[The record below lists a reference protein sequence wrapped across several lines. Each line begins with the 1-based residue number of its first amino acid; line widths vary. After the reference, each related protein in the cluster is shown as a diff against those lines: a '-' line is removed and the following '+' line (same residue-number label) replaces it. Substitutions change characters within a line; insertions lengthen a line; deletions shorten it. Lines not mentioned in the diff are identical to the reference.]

1 MLARLARQNAQLEA
15 EVAVRRQAEQA
26 LHRAHD
32 ELEGTVAQRTAEL
45 ARANES
51 LRLSEERYARAME
64 ASDAGYWDW
73 SVRTGEMFQS
83 ARMIEMLGFPPDA
96 RFADRDDFVARIP
109 FHPDDRERVT
119 GVIATAL
126 EGGADRYEADY
137 RVMLPSG
144 EARWVRA
151 RGKVYRDETGCAM
164 RVAGSL
170 ADITDRKA
178 AADEVRRG
186 RDELQ
191 RLMSSI
197 ADALWSAEIGVDGAF
212 TYRYYSPVVERI
224 SGTPAA
230 YFLESPD
237 RWLGT
242 SHPVDRPQLAEAFCR
257 ITSAAT
263 DREDAE
269 YRILRPD
276 GSLRWIRDSM
286 RATRTEDG
294 RILLDGVVSDIT
306 ERKLAEAELRSRQ
319 EMLDLAQKA
328 ARAVAFEWRIGAGE
342 GQNRSSPDLEAMY
355 GLAPGSYDG
364 SFETWKK
371 LVHPEDWPAVEATI
385 KRAHE
390 SGDVAAEY
398 RVVHPGGAVRWL
410 QAKGSMFLD
419 DAGNATRMV
428 GFMLDITD
436 RRQAAD
442 ELARLERQLRQAQ
455 RLEAMGTLAGGIAHD
470 FNNILGAI
478 LGYGE
483 MTLRGAAKGS
493 RLRRD
498 LDGIMTAAE
507 RGRALVERILAFSR
521 SGAGERVAVHV
532 EKVVGEG
539 LNLLAANLPAGVK
552 VERRL
557 RAGRAAVLGDP
568 TQVHQVL
575 MNLVTNAVQ
584 AMPTGGTLRVSLD
597 AVHLDATRVVTIGAV
612 AEREYVALEVAD
624 SGVGIPADNVGRIF
638 EPFFTT
644 KDVRV
649 GTGLGLSL
657 VHGMVMDLGG
667 AIDVVTTV
675 GAGTTFT
682 VYLPRAGDAAEVAE
696 SEAPLAPHGN
706 RERVLVVDDEEPL
719 VRIATE
725 TLEEL
730 NYRPVGFTSS
740 AAALEAF
747 RADPSA
753 FDVVITDE
761 RMPGMSGSNL
771 IREVRRIRASIPT
784 MLMSGFIGGTVS
796 SGAREAG
803 ADEVL
808 QKPLSARELAACLA
822 RVLHRAPTSI
832 H

>member
-1 MLARLARQNAQLEA
+1 
-15 EVAVRRQAEQA
+15 
-26 LHRAHD
+26 
-32 ELEGTVAQRTAEL
+32 
-45 ARANES
+45 
-51 LRLSEERYARAME
+51 
-64 ASDAGYWDW
+64 
-73 SVRTGEMFQS
+73 
-83 ARMIEMLGFPPDA
+83 
-96 RFADRDDFVARIP
+96 
-109 FHPDDRERVT
+109 
-119 GVIATAL
+119 
-126 EGGADRYEADY
+126 
-137 RVMLPSG
+137 
-144 EARWVRA
+144 
-151 RGKVYRDETGCAM
+151 M

-178 AADEVRRG
+178 AADEVRRR

-224 SGTPAA
+224 SGRPAE

-242 SHPVDRPQLAEAFCR
+242 SHPADRPQLAEAFRR

-294 RILLDGVVSDIT
+294 RILLDGVVGDIT
-306 ERKLAEAELRSRQ
+306 ERKL
-319 EMLDLAQKA
+319 
-328 ARAVAFEWRIGAGE
+328 
-342 GQNRSSPDLEAMY
+342 
-355 GLAPGSYDG
+355 
-364 SFETWKK
+364 
-371 LVHPEDWPAVEATI
+371 
-385 KRAHE
+385 
-390 SGDVAAEY
+390 
-398 RVVHPGGAVRWL
+398 
-410 QAKGSMFLD
+410 
-419 DAGNATRMV
+419 
-428 GFMLDITD
+428 
-436 RRQAAD
+436 
-442 ELARLERQLRQAQ
+442 LERQLRQAQ

-498 LDGIMTAAE
+498 LDGIMIAAE

-521 SGAGERVAVHV
+521 SGAGERVPVHV

-539 LNLLAANLPAGVK
+539 LDLLAAKLPAGVK

-575 MNLVTNAVQ
+575 MNLATNAVQ

-597 AVHLDATRVVTIGAV
+597 TVRLEATHVVTIGAV
-612 AEREYVALEVAD
+612 ADGEYVALEVSD
-624 SGVGIPADNVGRIF
+624 PGVGIPPENVGRIF

-667 AIDVVTTV
+667 AIDVASTVGTGTTV
-675 GAGTTFT
+675 T

-740 AAALEAF
+740 PAALEAF

-761 RMPGMSGSNL
+761 RMPGLSGSNL
-771 IREVRRIRASIPT
+771 IRELRRIRAGIPT

-796 SGAREAG
+796 SGTRAAG
-803 ADEVL
+803 ADEIL

-822 RVLHRAPTSI
+822 RVLRRARTGV

>member
-1 MLARLARQNAQLEA
+1 MTSLLRFSPLRLAFGYIALGVVALGLLALPLWYSWRTNLATFKAYVHGADQQRLVEVFDREGANGLTATIASLAASLPGGEIMIFADPSRRLLAGNLSAWPAQIPDEPGTYGLVIDVDGGEAKRVVGAHVVLPGGYRLLLARESVLFHAFIERFWLGIAGATLVVLVLGAAFGWLVRRGLLAEVHEISRTASATASGDVSRSVATRSGSPELGALAETVNGMLARLASQNARLEA

-83 ARMIEMLGFPPDA
+83 ARMLEMLGFPPDA
-96 RFADRDDFVARIP
+96 PFADRDDFVARIP
-109 FHPDDRERVT
+109 FHPEDRERVLE
-119 GVIATAL
+119 VIAAAR
-126 EGGADRYEADY
+126 EGGADRYEVDY
-137 RVMLPSG
+137 RIVLPTG
-144 EARWVRA
+144 GTRWVRA

-164 RVAGSL
+164 R
-170 ADITDRKA
+170 
-178 AADEVRRG
+178 
-186 RDELQ
+186 
-191 RLMSSI
+191 
-197 ADALWSAEIGVDGAF
+197 
-212 TYRYYSPVVERI
+212 
-224 SGTPAA
+224 
-230 YFLESPD
+230 
-237 RWLGT
+237 
-242 SHPVDRPQLAEAFCR
+242 
-257 ITSAAT
+257 
-263 DREDAE
+263 
-269 YRILRPD
+269 
-276 GSLRWIRDSM
+276 
-286 RATRTEDG
+286 
-294 RILLDGVVSDIT
+294 
-306 ERKLAEAELRSRQ
+306 
-319 EMLDLAQKA
+319 
-328 ARAVAFEWRIGAGE
+328 
-342 GQNRSSPDLEAMY
+342 
-355 GLAPGSYDG
+355 
-364 SFETWKK
+364 
-371 LVHPEDWPAVEATI
+371 
-385 KRAHE
+385 
-390 SGDVAAEY
+390 
-398 RVVHPGGAVRWL
+398 
-410 QAKGSMFLD
+410 
-419 DAGNATRMV
+419 MV
-428 GFMLDITD
+428 GFMLDVTD

-442 ELARLERQLRQAQ
+442 ELARLERQLRQVQ

-483 MTLRGAAKGS
+483 MTLREAAKGS

-521 SGAGERVAVHV
+521 SGAGEQVAVHV

-539 LNLLAANLPAGVK
+539 LNLLAAKLPAGVN

-575 MNLVTNAVQ
+575 MNLATNAVQ

-597 AVHLDATRVVTIGAV
+597 AVRLDGTRVVLIGAV
-612 AEREYVALEVAD
+612 ADAEYIALEVAD
-624 SGVGIPADNVGRIF
+624 SGVGIPPESLGRIF

-644 KDVRV
+644 KDVGV

-667 AIDVVTTV
+667 AIDVVSGV

-682 VYLPRAGDAAEVAE
+682 VYLPRAGDATEVAE
-696 SEAPLAPHGN
+696 SEAPLPPHGN

-730 NYRPVGFTSS
+730 GYRPVGFTSS
-740 AAALEAF
+740 SAALEAF

-753 FDVVITDE
+753 FDVLVTDE
-761 RMPGMSGSNL
+761 RMPGMPGSTL
-771 IREVRRIRASIPT
+771 IREVRRIRAGIPT

-822 RVLHRAPTSI
+822 RVLHRARTGV

>member
-1 MLARLARQNAQLEA
+1 MTRLLRFSPLRLALGYIALGVVALGLLALPLWYSWRTNLATFKAYVHGSDQQRLVEVFDREGASGLTATITSLAASLPGGEILIFADPSRRLLAGNLSAWPAQIPAEPGTYGLVIDVDGGETKRVVGSHVVLPGGYRLLLARESVLFHAFIERFWLGIAGATLIVLVLGAAFGWLVRRGLLAEVHEISRAASAIAGGDVSRSVATRSGSPELGALAETVNGMLARLAGQNAQLEG

-83 ARMIEMLGFPPDA
+83 ARMLEMLGFPPDA

-109 FHPDDRERVT
+109 FHPDDREQVT
-119 GVIATAL
+119 TVIAAAL
-126 EGGADRYEADY
+126 EGGADRYEVDY
-137 RVMLPSG
+137 RIVLPTG
-144 EARWVRA
+144 ETRWVRA

-164 RVAGSL
+164 R
-170 ADITDRKA
+170 
-178 AADEVRRG
+178 
-186 RDELQ
+186 
-191 RLMSSI
+191 
-197 ADALWSAEIGVDGAF
+197 
-212 TYRYYSPVVERI
+212 
-224 SGTPAA
+224 
-230 YFLESPD
+230 
-237 RWLGT
+237 
-242 SHPVDRPQLAEAFCR
+242 
-257 ITSAAT
+257 
-263 DREDAE
+263 
-269 YRILRPD
+269 
-276 GSLRWIRDSM
+276 
-286 RATRTEDG
+286 
-294 RILLDGVVSDIT
+294 
-306 ERKLAEAELRSRQ
+306 
-319 EMLDLAQKA
+319 
-328 ARAVAFEWRIGAGE
+328 
-342 GQNRSSPDLEAMY
+342 
-355 GLAPGSYDG
+355 
-364 SFETWKK
+364 
-371 LVHPEDWPAVEATI
+371 
-385 KRAHE
+385 
-390 SGDVAAEY
+390 
-398 RVVHPGGAVRWL
+398 
-410 QAKGSMFLD
+410 
-419 DAGNATRMV
+419 MV
-428 GFMLDITD
+428 GFMLDVTD

-442 ELARLERQLRQAQ
+442 ELARLERQLRQVQ

-483 MTLRGAAKGS
+483 MTLREAATGS

-532 EKVVGEG
+532 EKLVGEG
-539 LNLLAANLPAGVK
+539 LNLLAAKLPAGVN

-575 MNLVTNAVQ
+575 MNLATNAVQ

-597 AVHLDATRVVTIGAV
+597 AVRLDATRVVTIGAV
-612 AEREYVALEVAD
+612 ADGEYVALEVAD
-624 SGVGIPADNVGRIF
+624 SGIGIPPENVGRIF

-644 KDVRV
+644 KDVGV

-667 AIDVVTTV
+667 AIDVMSTV

-682 VYLPRAGDAAEVAE
+682 VYLPRAGDATEAAE

-706 RERVLVVDDEEPL
+706 RERVLVVDDEAPL

-730 NYRPVGFTSS
+730 GYRPVGFTSS
-740 AAALEAF
+740 SAALAAF

-753 FDVVITDE
+753 FDVLVTDE
-761 RMPGMSGSNL
+761 RMPGMPGSTL
-771 IREVRRIRASIPT
+771 IREVRRIRAGIPT

-822 RVLHRAPTSI
+822 RVLHRARTGV